1 MNSKSTPAP
10 ANASQEQHRSIPMT
24 FSSTNLLNSYNI
36 LAAAAMGGTDLLHEE
51 DSEDEDDSHD
61 EDDEQPSFLQS
72 QQQHPQVLSSAAS
85 QQPLVSINAKKSQML
100 TSRSFSPAVFYH
112 KKHHS
117 YEQEPSKKSHYHSHY
132 QDRSSKNMVTKH
144 DSTDSLDSYAP
155 NSINTILST
164 SYPSVTTRGKESI
177 TQWRFLQ
184 RVNLSFSSA
193 AGSVSQETA
202 ITATTAAT
210 TTSTG
215 NDTSASAVLVDY
227 IPRISPTL
235 HKQQVPMVTRSS
247 RILSALSSKRLS
259 TSKDASASVDAAS
272 NNLEETVG
280 SNSEI
285 LYQTSRQ
292 SPILDLI
299 DDDRLSPSNGLTSA
313 TSGRAEKIE
322 TSRKQTAEI
331 QSRNDTSLSRPIWTD
346 DDDPLVIGDEFMPGE
361 RTSTGQSTL
370 FRHRNS
376 STSTTVATPAPTFPG
391 VVKKSTLPSST
402 QQFYHY
408 HKPLNSEQQSSK
420 ASPRSPMPISLSK
433 YPRIP
438 ANVHLPTTTATT
450 QSVTYP
456 GAAKLSSSEL
466 SNNGH
471 ANAMSSAD
479 SFNEHLM
486 LNKRLEVLKTPAK
499 QPQSTAPS
507 PSSSSTTTIFPSSSS
522 LSKRHF
528 QQQDVKPVGATATV
542 PPSSTSHNSLDNT
555 TVTIGKS
562 VTHVE
567 WRRREKQIEPF
578 LCREYRIEN
587 GHRTL
592 STECYHWTR
601 GYVAWCGQASLFSSD
616 HRFQRVDIYEN
627 WYEALFSRPTDTPH
641 SALLSRP

>member
-1 MNSKSTPAP
+1 MSGN
-10 ANASQEQHRSIPMT
+10 
-24 FSSTNLLNSYNI
+24 
-36 LAAAAMGGTDLLHEE
+36 DLLHEE

-61 EDDEQPSFLQS
+61 EDDDQPSFLQS
-72 QQQHPQVLSSAAS
+72 QQQQPQFLSSAS
-85 QQPLVSINAKKSQML
+85 QQPLVSINPKKSQLL

-117 YEQEPSKKSHYHSHY
+117 YEQEPSKKSLYHSHY

-155 NSINTILST
+155 NSLNTILST
-164 SYPSVTTRGKESI
+164 SYPSVATRGDY
-177 TQWRFLQ
+177 
-184 RVNLSFSSA
+184 SA
-193 AGSVSQETA
+193 APSTSDHLSLSPSGSVSQEAA
-202 ITATTAAT
+202 ITTATAAT
-210 TTSTG
+210 ATSAG

-247 RILSALSSKRLS
+247 RILSAISSKRLN
-259 TSKDASASVDAAS
+259 TSKEASAADSVDATL

-280 SNSEI
+280 SNSDI
-285 LYQTSRQ
+285 LYQTSQQ

-322 TSRKQTAEI
+322 TSRKQTAEM

-346 DDDPLVIGDEFMPGE
+346 DDDPLVIGDEFTPGE

-376 STSTTVATPAPTFPG
+376 STSTTIATPAPTFPG

-408 HKPLNSEQQSSK
+408 HKPLNAEQQSSK
-420 ASPRSPMPISLSK
+420 ASPRSSMPTTLSK

-438 ANVHLPTTTATT
+438 ANVHLPTTTAT

-471 ANAMSSAD
+471 ANAMNSTD

-486 LNKRLEVLKTPAK
+486 LNKRIEVLKTPAK

-507 PSSSSTTTIFPSSSS
+507 PSSSSTASIFPSSSS

-528 QQQDVKPVGATATV
+528 QQQDVKSVGATATV
-542 PPSSTSHNSLDNT
+542 PPSSSSHNALDNT
-555 TVTIGKS
+555 TVTIGKFKWKENQE
-562 VTHVE
+562 VTETV
-567 WRRREKQIEPF
+567 RS
-578 LCREYRIEN
+578 REYWIED
-587 GHRTL
+587 GHCAI
-592 STECYHWTR
+592 STECHHWTR
-601 GYVAWCGQASLFSSD
+601 GYFTWRGQASLFSFD
-616 HRFQRVDIYEN
+616 HRFQRVNIYEN
-627 WYEALFSRPTDTPH
+627 WYVPVFIRAVHVTLLFSRP
-641 SALLSRP
+641 